1 MSKSKHDDD
10 LLVLGMQLDDRA
22 GPARRI
28 SREQGLNMI
37 EEALDIWQG
46 ELPVATR
53 KRSLLPALAVAAS
66 LLLALV
72 GGASAARWYFGKA
85 EPKPHVEAPRAA
97 PAREKHAAQR
107 MELPAVT
114 LEAEQPAR
122 DEQATPRT
130 HPAPRLEHT
139 APAHEPS
146 KAEPDDLLQRANR
159 LRAEGRF
166 QSAAD
171 TYAQVYER
179 YPRSLSAYAAEVAAA
194 SIELEHLGKPDHAR
208 KLFES
213 ALRGHPKGALD
224 LEARQGLSLSLRDLG
239 RDRDEAN
246 SLRALIRDH
255 GESPAARRAESRLEE
270 LESAL

>member
-10 LLVLGMQLDDRA
+10 LLVTGMQLDDRA

-28 SREQGLNMI
+28 SREQGLSMI
-37 EEALDIWQG
+37 EEALDSWQG

-53 KRSLLPALAVAAS
+53 KRSLLPVLAVAAS

-85 EPKPHVEAPRAA
+85 EPRPQVEAQRAA
-97 PAREKHAAQR
+97 PAREKHVAQR
-107 MELPAVT
+107 LELPPVT
-114 LEAEQPAR
+114 LEAEQPAAEAH
-122 DEQATPRT
+122 DDHAPPRA
-130 HPAPRLEHT
+130 HA
-139 APAHEPS
+139 APAHEREREPS

-239 RDRDEAN
+239 RDRDEAS

-255 GESPAARRAESRLEE
+255 GESPAARRAESRLQE
-270 LESAL
+270 LESAP

>member
-10 LLVLGMQLDDRA
+10 LLISGMQLDDHA

-28 SREQGLNMI
+28 SREQGLSMI
-37 EEALDIWQG
+37 ESALDSWQG
-46 ELPVATR
+46 ELPVAPR

-66 LLLALV
+66 VLLALV
-72 GGASAARWYFGKA
+72 GGANAARWYFGKA
-85 EPKPHVEAPRAA
+85 EPKPTIEAMATSKPRAKHIKQPAELAEVTVEADPE
-97 PAREKHAAQR
+97 P
-107 MELPAVT
+107 
-114 LEAEQPAR
+114 EALNRPS
-122 DEQATPRT
+122 
-130 HPAPRLEHT
+130 APRNRV
-139 APAHEPS
+139 APAHDREQA

-179 YPRSLSAYAAEVAAA
+179 YPRSLSAYAAQVAAA

-208 KLFES
+208 RLFES
-213 ALRGHPKGALD
+213 ALRSHPKGALD

-239 RDRDEAN
+239 RDHDEAS

-255 GESPAARRAESRLEE
+255 GESPAARRAEARLNE
-270 LESAL
+270 LSSAP

>member
-1 MSKSKHDDD
+1 MSTSKHDDD
-10 LLVLGMQLDDRA
+10 LLLASLRLDERA

-28 SREQGLNMI
+28 SRDQSTAMI
-37 EEALDIWQG
+37 ESALDLWQG
-46 ELPVATR
+46 ELPAAPR
-53 KRSLLPALAVAAS
+53 KRSWLPAVAVAAS

-85 EPKPHVEAPRAA
+85 EPTPTVEALQPARKPAKHVVQKTALPAVTVEAEPLEEPSAPRAA
-97 PAREKHAAQR
+97 RPSVHDVAARE
-107 MELPAVT
+107 
-114 LEAEQPAR
+114 
-122 DEQATPRT
+122 
-130 HPAPRLEHT
+130 
-139 APAHEPS
+139 PS
-146 KAEPDDLLQRANR
+146 RAEPDDLLQRANR

-179 YPRSLSAYAAEVAAA
+179 YPRSLSAYAAQVAAA

-213 ALRGHPKGALD
+213 ALRSHPKGALD
-224 LEARQGLSLSLRDLG
+224 LEARQGLSLSLHDLG
-239 RDRDEAN
+239 RDRDEVN

-255 GESPAARRAESRLEE
+255 GESPAARRAEARLKE
-270 LESAL
+270 LTSAP